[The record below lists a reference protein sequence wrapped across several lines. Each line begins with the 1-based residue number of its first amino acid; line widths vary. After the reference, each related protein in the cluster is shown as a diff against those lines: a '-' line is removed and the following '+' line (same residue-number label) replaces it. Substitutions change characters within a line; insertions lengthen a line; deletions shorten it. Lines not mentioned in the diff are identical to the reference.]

1 MIIPNLHER
10 SINMNGNGKKTI
22 KTKAQWHFKTGEPDN
37 GYDLNDA
44 DIHTDVLGSYTGTP
58 YNGIEPE
65 QDVDDL

>member
-1 MIIPNLHER
+1 MPEDFR
-10 SINMNGNGKKTI
+10 KKRPI
-22 KTKAQWHFKTGEPDN
+22 KTKAQWHFKKSPLED
-37 GYDLNDA
+37 GYDLNDG

>member
-1 MIIPNLHER
+1 MPDNFR
-10 SINMNGNGKKTI
+10 TKRPI
-22 KTKAQWHFKTGEPDN
+22 KTKAQWHFKKSDTEK